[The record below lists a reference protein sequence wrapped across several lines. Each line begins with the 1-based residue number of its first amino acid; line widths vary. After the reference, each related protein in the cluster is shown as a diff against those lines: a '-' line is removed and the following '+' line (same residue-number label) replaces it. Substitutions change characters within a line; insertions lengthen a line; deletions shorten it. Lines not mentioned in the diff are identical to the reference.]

1 MPPCLA
7 RLPWLTIWE
16 FPGGVKL
23 GRGVRGALTEM
34 AARQAGVQEAAR
46 TRRFPPIVSQ
56 LRKGEHVGG
65 KGKGQAATPKRTLGA
80 VRHYRPDYLCQGIL
94 GRGRE
99 VEPAQAVFI
108 QAILRLHLGTD
119 DVRLA
124 AEVRPGDP
132 RKEFHAAVEGQ
143 SLGKPELQ
151 GPRADILDCADQR
164 LGGTGLTHQA
174 T

>member
-16 FPGGVKL
+16 FPGGVKV
-23 GRGVRGALTEM
+23 GRGVRGAITEM

-46 TRRFPPIVSQ
+46 TRRFPPIDSQ

-65 KGKGQAATPKRTLGA
+65 GGGAGRAPQADLG
-80 VRHYRPDYLCQGIL
+80 RRPALSPGYLCQGIR

-108 QAILRLHLGTD
+108 QAILRL
-119 DVRLA
+119 
-124 AEVRPGDP
+124 
-132 RKEFHAAVEGQ
+132 
-143 SLGKPELQ
+143 
-151 GPRADILDCADQR
+151 
-164 LGGTGLTHQA
+164 
-174 T
+174 